1 MTSTALSL
9 VGIVRVS
16 AVRGRGGDSF
26 ISTELQLS
34 GIRAWVEAHPDYVL
48 PDHLISEELDV
59 SGARPLERMPA
70 LRRAVELVEA
80 GDAAGIIGVRLNR
93 LARSPEV
100 YGEIKRRVLAAG
112 GVVVAVDEGGIRDD
126 EPETELADDM
136 SQSFGKYEVGR
147 ARKVFR
153 IARSRAASRGVATF
167 AAPAGY
173 DRIDQDDDTA
183 GPRGGLKPNRDAA
196 AISEAF
202 RMRAAGS
209 SYTDIA
215 AFLTARGV
223 RPRKGRPGVYTNGW
237 SRSGVTHLLR
247 NRVYL
252 GELSGG
258 ETVNA
263 QAHEPIVDVA
273 TFTAAQRSQGAR
285 PSRESR
291 HGFWLTRVT
300 RCASCDAAMVGV
312 MAHPHG
318 RDKPAHGIYRCQT
331 TGCSERPSIG
341 ANRLEA
347 HVEQH
352 LLGWLRDAG
361 ARVEASVAITPSS
374 ELGEL
379 EVRREQLE
387 REVEAW
393 RRMPVADLDPVFYSD
408 GLRER
413 LRPLEDTLARIGE
426 IRASAGTRA
435 KGLITAALPD
445 DWNQLDADARRVVAR
460 EALARVVVLRGGAS
474 VPLDE
479 RISVVFAE

>member
-100 YGEIKRRVLAAG
+100 YGEIERRVLAAG

-183 GPRGGLKPNRDAA
+183 GPRRRTQAEPGCGRDQRG
-196 AISEAF
+196 F
-202 RMRAAGS
+202 P
-209 SYTDIA
+209 D
-215 AFLTARGV
+215 ARGRFELHGHSGV
-223 RPRKGRPGVYTNGW
+223 PDRSRRPTRKGRPGVYTNGW

-347 HVEQH
+347 YVEQH
-352 LLGWLRDAG
+352 LLGWLRRCRRPRRG
-361 ARVEASVAITPSS
+361 
-374 ELGEL
+374 
-379 EVRREQLE
+379 VRRHH
-387 REVEAW
+387 
-393 RRMPVADLDPVFYSD
+393 P
-408 GLRER
+408 
-413 LRPLEDTLARIGE
+413 
-426 IRASAGTRA
+426 
-435 KGLITAALPD
+435 
-445 DWNQLDADARRVVAR
+445 
-460 EALARVVVLRGGAS
+460 
-474 VPLDE
+474 
-479 RISVVFAE
+479 